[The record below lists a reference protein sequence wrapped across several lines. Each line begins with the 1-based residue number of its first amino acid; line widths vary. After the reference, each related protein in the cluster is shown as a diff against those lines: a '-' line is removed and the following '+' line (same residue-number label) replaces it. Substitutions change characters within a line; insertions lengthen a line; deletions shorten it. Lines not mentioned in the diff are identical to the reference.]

1 MAPLHP
7 VDIIDIRAHAHSATD
22 RGNTDVFNLHDQIL
36 SGLSAPPGQKTL
48 TTLLLYNEQ
57 GLRLYD
63 KITTQAPE
71 YYLFAA
77 EEEILKNHG
86 DKIAEYIH
94 AGVGPEIR
102 GESLV
107 ELGAG

>member
-1 MAPLHP
+1 MASTI
-7 VDIIDIRAHAHSATD
+7 VDVRQNIDAPGADLAAQ
-22 RGNTDVFNLHDQIL
+22 VV
-36 SGLSAPPGQKTL
+36 SGLSAPSGSRTL
-48 TTLLLYNEQ
+48 PTLLLYDEQ

-63 KITTQAPE
+63 DITTMAPE

-86 DKIAEYIH
+86 QDIVRAIRS
-94 AGVGPEIR
+94 AGQSADLAGGDREVI
-102 GESLV
+102 L